1 MKLITILGGIVIVAG
16 AVLYYVPSTQ
26 EYVVERIV
34 EVPKVETVDALEV
47 RIKEAQEGAQASTT
61 AKAQEAYDAAYE
73 QAMDEIKLAVIKEY
87 RAEVEAQEKDLSKKV
102 GEY

>member
-1 MKLITILGGIVIVAG
+1 MKLITILGGIVIVG
-16 AVLYYVPSTQ
+16 IGVLYAFPSTQ

-61 AKAQEAYDAAYE
+61 AKAQEAYE
-73 QAMDEIKLAVIKEY
+73 EVITKENVRIELEIRKAHRKEL
-87 RAEVEAQEKDLSKKV
+87 ETKEIELEKQS
-102 GEY
+102 GF